1 MTISCLS
8 VKAASRHEIALN
20 DMKADAPLKLLHISD
35 LHICHPTSLQNEIA
49 SVMKRVEQRLGERI
63 DIEFASDK
71 HLNALATAVRQL
83 DPAVICITGD
93 VTTFGDKSS
102 FERAAQFLLSIK
114 QRNDGTQRKI
124 VATPGNHD
132 VLASQLSALLQRHG
146 IRAQLVKAYFM
157 GVIGHLRRLLLRTD
171 ISADAQAPLRNYLQF
186 LNDAACITGRA
197 EVARVNGDAVLCM
210 PFGSVSLDPL
220 WINQG
225 GAATDE
231 FNRFRALLSTESAR
245 DIIVA
250 LLHHNPIS
258 SPDVIEPRVTQAYN
272 SMTGASTFVQEMQRV
287 GTDMILYGHQHAFSC
302 CLMDFAPHTPGHV
315 YLIGAPSATT
325 GQSPGFNLIELHDR
339 YHATLHPYEWK
350 PAGMFDIANA
360 WKQGIDLVFDSEGV
374 SDHVTRAAQREI
386 RHYQDDPNEDG
397 HLWNE
402 MYRPSVAN
410 PTRNLLVFG
419 PRMKTVKEGRL
430 EDIRRLLQSES
441 CRSVQLLVS
450 DPQLFEPLGQ
460 LSPEDR
466 ELLSRMWGNQYT
478 WETQSRM
485 SKEVLRA
492 FTQFR
497 DSLSPDARKKLL
509 IRVAHTLLPIGG
521 AAKNMDEPTGAM
533 QLMLL
538 PVGVMDGRWKSVIRL
553 ERRHEKAVFSFYARY
568 LTSLFDAATEV

>member
-1 MTISCLS
+1 MAGDT
-8 VKAASRHEIALN
+8 
-20 DMKADAPLKLLHISD
+20 PLKLLHISD
-35 LHICHPTSLQNEIA
+35 LHVCHPESLQIEIA
-49 SVMKRVEQRLGERI
+49 SLMERIERRLGERI
-63 DIEFASDK
+63 DLEFASAK
-71 HLNALATAVRQL
+71 YLSGLAAAVRQL

-102 FERAAQFLLSIK
+102 FEKAAQFIQSIK
-114 QRNDGTQRKI
+114 QRNDGTHRKI

-132 VLASQLSALLQRHG
+132 VLASQFSALLHRRGVRAWAARAFFTG
-146 IRAQLVKAYFM
+146 ISGDLDKL
-157 GVIGHLRRLLLRTD
+157 LRRGTV
-171 ISADAQAPLRNYLQF
+171 SADAESPLRNYLQF
-186 LNDAACITGRA
+186 LNDAACVAGRA
-197 EVARVNGDAVLCM
+197 EVARVNGDAVLCV

-225 GAATDE
+225 GAAIDE
-231 FNRFRALLSTESAR
+231 FNRFRGLLSTESAR

-258 SPDVIEPRVTQAYN
+258 SPDVIEPRLTQAYN

-302 CLMDFAPHTPGHV
+302 CLMDFVPHTPGHV

-325 GQSPGFNLIELHDR
+325 GRSPGFNLIEIHDR
-339 YHATLHPYEWK
+339 YHATLRPYEWK
-350 PAGMFDIANA
+350 PSGMYDVANA
-360 WKQGIDLVFDSEGV
+360 WRQGIDLVFESEGI
-374 SDHVTRAAQREI
+374 SDHVTRAAQHEI
-386 RHYQDDPNEDG
+386 RHYQSDPSEDG
-397 HLWNE
+397 HLWDE
-402 MYRPSVAN
+402 LYRPSATN

-430 EDIRRLLQSES
+430 EDIRRLLQSEECS
-441 CRSVQLLVS
+441 KVQLLVS

-460 LSPEDR
+460 LSAKDR

-485 SKEVLRA
+485 SKEVLGS
-492 FTQFR
+492 FTSFR
-497 DSLSPDARKKLL
+497 DNLSAESKRKLQ

-521 AAKNMDEPTGAM
+521 VAKNMNESAGVM

-538 PVGVMDGRWKSVIRL
+538 PVGVMDGRWKSVVRL
-553 ERRHEKAVFSFYARY
+553 EKRHEKAVFSFYSRY

>member
-1 MTISCLS
+1 M
-8 VKAASRHEIALN
+8 AA
-20 DMKADAPLKLLHISD
+20 DTPLKLLHISD
-35 LHICHPTSLQNEIA
+35 LHICHPPHLQAEIA
-49 SVMKRVEQRLGERI
+49 SVMKRVETRLGERI
-63 DIEFASDK
+63 DIEFASEK
-71 HLNALATAVRQL
+71 HLTGLATAVRQL

-93 VTTFGDKSS
+93 VTTFGDRSS
-102 FERAAQFLLSIK
+102 FVRAAQFVQDIK

-132 VLASQLSALLQRHG
+132 VLASQLAALLQRHG
-146 IRAQLVKAYFM
+146 FRARLVRAFFT
-157 GVIGHLRRLLLRTD
+157 GIIGHLRRLLRRAS
-171 ISADAQAPLRNYLQF
+171 ISAEAEAPLRNYLQF
-186 LNDAACITGRA
+186 LNDTACIAGRA
-197 EVARVNGDAVLCM
+197 EVARVNGDAVLCV

-225 GAATDE
+225 SAATDE
-231 FNRFRALLSTESAR
+231 FNRFRALLSTESSR

-258 SPDVIEPRVTQAYN
+258 SPDVVEPRITQAYN

-287 GTDMILYGHQHAFSC
+287 GTDIILYGHQHAFSC

-325 GQSPGFNLIELHDR
+325 GQFPGFNLVEIHDR
-339 YHATLHPYEWK
+339 YHASLQPYDWK
-350 PAGMFDIANA
+350 PAGMFDVAAA
-360 WKQGIDLVFDSEGV
+360 WRQGIDLVFDSEGV

-386 RHYQDDPNEDG
+386 RHFQDDPNEDG

-402 MYRPSVAN
+402 MYRPSAAN
-410 PTRNLLVFG
+410 PIRNLVVFG
-419 PRMKTVKEGRL
+419 PRMKTVKESRL
-430 EDIRRLLQSES
+430 GDIRRLLQSDT
-441 CRSVQLLVS
+441 CVGVQLLVS

-460 LSPEDR
+460 LSSDDR
-466 ELLSRMWGNQYT
+466 ELLNRMWGNQYT

-492 FTQFR
+492 FTSFR
-497 DSLSPDARKKLL
+497 DSLSPEAKKKLQ

-521 AAKNMDEPTGAM
+521 AAKNMNDPSGVL
-533 QLMLL
+533 QLLLL
-538 PVGVMDGRWKSVIRL
+538 PVGVMDGRWKSVVRL

-568 LTSLFDAATEV
+568 LTSLFEAATEV